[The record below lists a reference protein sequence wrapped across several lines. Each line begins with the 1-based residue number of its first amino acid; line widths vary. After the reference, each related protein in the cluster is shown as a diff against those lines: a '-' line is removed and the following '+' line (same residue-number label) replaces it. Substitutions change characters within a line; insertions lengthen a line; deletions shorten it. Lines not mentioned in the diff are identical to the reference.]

1 MCSLSS
7 CNQIAAAARLDAL
20 CGLRKARWHY
30 LSEFKYEIK
39 AEKEGI
45 HKSGFFFSLYENNNG
60 VI

>member
-45 HKSGFFFSLYENNNG
+45 HKSGVFFF
-60 VI
+60 V